1 MHKMRA
7 VGAFIGLAIGDALGA
22 PLEGLPPPPLAVTEM
37 TEGGIHNVA
46 IGQYT
51 DDTLQA
57 SALAETLIKY
67 GGFDPDDFAH
77 RLVRV
82 YHAHPEFFGPTSRAV
97 LDLVEEGVR
106 PADAARMAH
115 EARGGSRSNG
125 SVMRG
130 IPVGIFY
137 PPQEVREASLAASRV
152 THFDPAAGEASAFVN
167 RMVSGMC
174 RGEEVPVAFDR
185 ALAACED
192 PELRGLLEDYRA
204 YPPEPSLDAVLC
216 THCAVRIFMDAV
228 SFLDAVVA
236 AVNLGGDADT
246 VGAIVGGLAG
256 ARFSCEAIPPSWLAA
271 LRDREDLLALA
282 RRLVRVSRA

>member
-22 PLEGLPPPPLAVTEM
+22 PLEGLPPAPIAVTEM
-37 TEGGIHNVA
+37 QSGGIHDVLP
-46 IGQYT
+46 GQYT

-57 SALAETLIKY
+57 SALAETLLEC
-67 GGFDPDDFAH
+67 GGFDPADFTR
-77 RLVRV
+77 RLVLV
-82 YHAHPEFFGPTSRAV
+82 YRAHPEFFGPTSRAV
-97 LDLVEEGVR
+97 LDLIEKGVA
-106 PADAARMAH
+106 PTIAAGMAH

-137 PPQEVREASLAASRV
+137 PPGEVREASLAASRV

-174 RGEEVPVAFDR
+174 RGEEAPVAFGR
-185 ALAACED
+185 ALAACEN

-204 YPPEPSLDAVLC
+204 HPPEPSLDAVLC
-216 THCAVRIFMDAV
+216 THCAVRLFMDAV
-228 SFLDAVVA
+228 SFREAVVA

-256 ARFSCEAIPPSWLAA
+256 ARYGCEAIPPSWLSA
-271 LRDREDLLALA
+271 LQDREELVDLA
-282 RRLVRVSRA
+282 RRLWAMSRP

>member
-22 PLEGLPPPPLAVTEM
+22 PLEGLPPAPLAVTEM

-57 SALAETLIKY
+57 SALAQTLIEC
-67 GGFDPDDFAH
+67 GEFDPADFAR

-97 LDLVEEGVR
+97 FDLVAEGVR
-106 PADAARMAH
+106 PEDAARMAH

-167 RMVSGMC
+167 RMVSGIC
-174 RGEEVPVAFDR
+174 RGEEVSVAFGR

-192 PELRGLLEDYRA
+192 PELHGLLTDYRA

-216 THCAVRIFMDAV
+216 THCAVRVFMDAP
-228 SFLDAVVA
+228 SFRDAVVT

-246 VGAIVGGLAG
+246 VGAIVGGLGG
-256 ARFSCEAIPPSWLAA
+256 ARFSCEAIPASWLAA

>member
-22 PLEGLPPPPLAVTEM
+22 PLEGLPPPPIAVAEM
-37 TEGGIHNVA
+37 RGGGIHDVLP
-46 IGQYT
+46 GQYT

-57 SALAETLIKY
+57 SALAETLLEC
-67 GGFDPDDFAH
+67 GGFDPADFAR
-77 RLVRV
+77 RLVLV
-82 YHAHPEFFGPTSRAV
+82 YRAHPEFFGPTSRAV
-97 LDLVEEGVR
+97 LDQVEAGVA
-106 PADAARMAH
+106 PTVAARMAH

-137 PPQEVREASLAASRV
+137 PPAAVREASLAASRV
-152 THFDPAAGEASAFVN
+152 THFDPVAGEASAFVN
-167 RMVSGMC
+167 RMVSGIC
-174 RGEEVPVAFDR
+174 RGEEAPVAFGR

-204 YPPEPSLDAVLC
+204 HPPEPSLDAVLC
-216 THCAVRIFMDAV
+216 THCAVRVFMDAP
-228 SFLDAVVA
+228 SFRDAVVT

-256 ARFSCEAIPPSWLAA
+256 ARYGCEAIPPSWLAA
-271 LRDREDLLALA
+271 LQDREELLDLA
-282 RRLVRVSRA
+282 RRLWAMSRP

>member
-1 MHKMRA
+1 MNEMRA

-22 PLEGLPPPPLAVTEM
+22 PLEGLPPGPIAVTEM
-37 TEGGIHNVA
+37 QGGGIHNTSP
-46 IGQYT
+46 GQYT

-57 SALAETLIKY
+57 SALAETLLRC
-67 GGFDPDDFAH
+67 GGFDPDDFAR
-77 RLVRV
+77 RLVLV
-82 YHAHPEFFGPTSRAV
+82 YRAHPEFFGPTSRAV
-97 LDLVEEGVR
+97 LDLIGSGLAPSV
-106 PADAARMAH
+106 AARMVH

-137 PPQEVREASLAASRV
+137 PPGEVREVSLAASLV
-152 THFDPAAGEASAFVN
+152 THFDPVAGEASAFVN
-167 RMVSGMC
+167 RMVGGIC
-174 RGEEVPVAFDR
+174 RGETVDAAFGQ
-185 ALAACED
+185 ALVSCPD

-216 THCAVRIFMDAV
+216 THCAVRVFMEAS
-228 SFLDAVVA
+228 SFREAVVA

-256 ARFSCEAIPPSWLAA
+256 AHFSFRAIPDSWLAV
-271 LRDREDLLALA
+271 LRDREDLLTLA
-282 RRLVRVSRA
+282 RELARASRL

>member
-22 PLEGLPPPPLAVTEM
+22 PLEGLPPAPIPVMEM
-37 TEGGIHNVA
+37 QSGGIHDVA
-46 IGQYT
+46 AGQYT

-57 SALAETLIKY
+57 SALAQTLLEC
-67 GGFDPDDFAH
+67 GGFDPEDFSR
-77 RLVRV
+77 RLVLV
-82 YHAHPEFFGPTSRAV
+82 YRAHPEFFGPTSRAV
-97 LDLVEEGVR
+97 LDLIENGVA
-106 PADAARMAH
+106 PTIAAGMVH
-115 EARGGSRSNG
+115 ETRGGSRSNG

-137 PPQEVREASLAASRV
+137 PPGEVREASLAASRV

-167 RMVSGMC
+167 RLVSGMC
-174 RGEEVPVAFDR
+174 RGEEAPVAFGR
-185 ALAACED
+185 ALAACEN

-204 YPPEPSLDAVLC
+204 HPPEPSLDAVLC
-216 THCAVRIFMDAV
+216 THCAVRLFMDAP
-228 SFLDAVVA
+228 SFREAVVA

-256 ARFSCEAIPPSWLAA
+256 ARYRYGAIPPSWLAA
-271 LRDREDLLALA
+271 LQDREELVDLA
-282 RRLVRVSRA
+282 RRLVRVSRG

>member
-22 PLEGLPPPPLAVTEM
+22 PLEGLPPRPFAVTEM
-37 TEGGIHNVA
+37 SGGGIHNTLP
-46 IGQYT
+46 GQYT

-57 SALAETLIKY
+57 SALAQTLVGC
-67 GGFDPDDFAH
+67 GGFDPDDFAR

-97 LDLVEEGVR
+97 LDLIEEGVS
-106 PADAARMAH
+106 PSAAARMVH

-137 PPQEVREASLAASRV
+137 PPGEVREASLAASRV
-152 THFDPAAGEASAFVN
+152 THFDSAAGEASAFVN

-174 RGEEVPVAFDR
+174 RGEEADTAFGR
-185 ALAACED
+185 ALAACGD
-192 PELRGLLEDYRA
+192 RELRGLLEDYRA
-204 YPPEPSLDAVLC
+204 YPPDPSLDAVLC
-216 THCAVRIFMDAV
+216 THCAVRVFMDAS
-228 SFLDAVVA
+228 SFHDAVVT

-246 VGAIVGGLAG
+246 VGAIAGGLAG
-256 ARFSCEAIPPSWLAA
+256 ARYGCGAIPASWLAA
-271 LRDREDLLALA
+271 LQDREDLLALA
-282 RRLVRVSRA
+282 RRLALVSRP

>member
-7 VGAFIGLAIGDALGA
+7 VGALIGLAIGDALGA
-22 PLEGLPPPPLAVTEM
+22 PLEGLPSAPLVVTEM
-37 TEGGIHNVA
+37 VGGGIHNT
-46 IGQYT
+46 IPGQYT

-57 SALAETLIKY
+57 SALAQTLLEC
-67 GGFDPDDFAH
+67 GGFDPEDFAR
-77 RLVRV
+77 RLVLV

-97 LDLVEEGVR
+97 LDLVEAGVA
-106 PADAARMAH
+106 PTVAARTVH
-115 EARGGSRSNG
+115 EERGGSRSNG

-137 PPQEVREASLAASRV
+137 PPGEVREVSLAASRV

-167 RMVSGMC
+167 RMVSGLC
-174 RGEEVPVAFDR
+174 RGEEASVAFGR

-204 YPPEPSLDAVLC
+204 HPPEPSLDAVLC
-216 THCAVRIFMDAV
+216 THCAVRVFMDAS
-228 SFLDAVVA
+228 SFREAVVT

-256 ARFSCEAIPPSWLAA
+256 ARYGCEAIPPSWLAA
-271 LRDREDLLALA
+271 LQDREELVDLA
-282 RRLVRVSRA
+282 RRLARVSRA

>member
-7 VGAFIGLAIGDALGA
+7 VGAFIGLGIGDALGA
-22 PLEGLPPPPLAVTEM
+22 PLEGLPPRPIAVTEM
-37 TEGGIHNVA
+37 LGGGIHNTLP
-46 IGQYT
+46 GQYT

-57 SALAETLIKY
+57 SALAETLIRC
-67 GGFDPDDFAH
+67 GRFDPEDFAE

-82 YHAHPEFFGPTSRAV
+82 YKVHPEFFGPTSRAV
-97 LDLVEEGVR
+97 LDLIEGGVG
-106 PADAARMAH
+106 PGAAAAMVH

-137 PPQEVREASLAASRV
+137 PPGEVREASLAASRV

-174 RGEEVPVAFDR
+174 RGEEAEAAFGG
-185 ALAACED
+185 ALDECRD
-192 PELRGLLEDYRA
+192 PELRGLLEDYHA
-204 YPPEPSLDAVLC
+204 HPPEPSLDAVLC
-216 THCAVRIFMDAV
+216 THCAVSIFMDAG
-228 SFLDAVVA
+228 SFRDAVVA

-246 VGAIVGGLAG
+246 VGAVTGGLAG
-256 ARFSCEAIPPSWLAA
+256 ARWGLGAIPESWLRA
-271 LRDREDLLALA
+271 LQDREELLGLA
-282 RRLVRVSRA
+282 RRLWAASRG

>member
-22 PLEGLPPPPLAVTEM
+22 PLEGLPPRPFAVTEM
-37 TEGGIHNVA
+37 SGGGIHNTLP
-46 IGQYT
+46 GQYT

-57 SALAETLIKY
+57 SALAQTLLEC
-67 GGFDPDDFAH
+67 GGLDPADFSR

-82 YHAHPEFFGPTSRAV
+82 YHAHPEFFGPTSGAV
-97 LDLVEEGVR
+97 LDLIDAGVA
-106 PADAARMAH
+106 PTVAARMVH

-137 PPQEVREASLAASRV
+137 PPKEVREASLAASRV

-174 RGEEVPVAFDR
+174 RGEEAPVAFGR
-185 ALAACED
+185 ALASCGD
-192 PELRGLLEDYRA
+192 PELRRLLEDYRA

-216 THCAVRIFMDAV
+216 THCAVRVFMDAV
-228 SFLDAVVA
+228 SFRDAVVA

-246 VGAIVGGLAG
+246 VGAIAGGLAG
-256 ARFSCEAIPPSWLAA
+256 ARYGFEAIPASWLSA
-271 LRDREDLLALA
+271 LQDREELLDLA
-282 RRLVRVSRA
+282 RRLVRASRA